1 MLKQISCYLISLL
14 FIAGG
19 VMHFTHDGDLAAII
33 PLPFA
38 YEIVWVTGVMEFFFA
53 FFLLLPTYRQLTG
66 LYLSVFCLLVLP
78 ANIYMAIYQLPMF
91 GEQVAPLISW
101 LRLPAQFGLIAWIL
115 YATDSFSLVK
125 KQRFK
130 GFLAGRSSH

>member
-1 MLKQISCYLISLL
+1 MLKQFSCYLISLL

-19 VMHFTHDGDLAAII
+19 VMHFTHDVDLAAIT
-33 PLPFA
+33 PVPFA

-53 FFLLLPTYRQLTG
+53 LFILLPNYRQLTG

-91 GEQVAPLISW
+91 GQQVAPLILW

-115 YATDSFSLVK
+115 YATDSFTLVK
-125 KQRFK
+125 KHRFK
-130 GFLAGRSSH
+130 AFLPAWASH

>member
-14 FIAGG
+14 FIVGG
-19 VMHFTHDGDLAAII
+19 VMHFTHDSDLAAIT

-38 YEIVWVTGVMEFFFA
+38 YQIVWVTGVMELFFA
-53 FFLLLPTYRQLTG
+53 LFILLPAYRQLTG

-78 ANIYMAIYQLPMF
+78 ANMYMAIYQLPMF
-91 GEQVAPLISW
+91 GEMVDPLILW
-101 LRLPAQFGLIAWIL
+101 LRLPGQFGLIAWIF

-125 KQRFK
+125 KQGFK
-130 GFLAGRSSH
+130 GFLPARASH